1 MQASFMC
8 LAVKGQ
14 PHIYPADSV
23 LIMNMNYLG
32 NLYQWTH
39 IGVTLPVC
47 FYACHYGCFPNNQLY
62 QWLHQFIQTHFI
74 INLDKYKSAHSTYIN
89 VATIH
94 VLIYALHNVCTLPQ
108 GTTRMHICISCFDFN
123 YRNIVLMIK
132 FLFFICKHWWIYDV
146 FINNPSP
153 LVILLS
159 MHMSEHLT
167 APGSQMWHRW

>member
-1 MQASFMC
+1 MKFSYSAFHFKTDDYFWYEIDYTQTRPRRMQASFMC

-39 IGVTLPVC
+39 IGASLPVC

-108 GTTRMHICISCFDFN
+108 ATPVCIYA
-123 YRNIVLMIK
+123 YRVLI
-132 FLFFICKHWWIYDV
+132 LCIEISYWW
-146 FINNPSP
+146 
-153 LVILLS
+153 
-159 MHMSEHLT
+159 
-167 APGSQMWHRW
+167 